1 MLNEQIL
8 GWQTY
13 MQDTLLGG
21 ILATLVSVNE
31 LLDCREKKTLPDYN
45 GLITNLVDS
54 VALTGLV
61 CKELSCK
68 KRETLWP
75 L

>member
-1 MLNEQIL
+1 
-8 GWQTY
+8 
-13 MQDTLLGG
+13 MQDTPLGG
-21 ILATLVSVNE
+21 ISVTLVSVNE
-31 LLDCREKKTLPDYN
+31 LLDCREKKTPPDYN
-45 GLITNLVDS
+45 GLTANLVDS
-54 VALTGLV
+54 VATTGFV